1 MMLGVDGQP
10 LPPEIEMVGR
20 QVLAARQTVLAALA
34 QLDALAAT
42 WGVPVPPGMADGVVG
57 QIRPAQTAARE
68 EPTDPRLRRAAFQR
82 PRLVETAPPVSA
94 ASIVDLLDRNVT
106 ACPSGAPTPNVPMTP
121 LDVVPAT
128 GTGEG
133 DGGRCDSS
141 GFGPFGAPCA

>member
-42 WGVPVPPGMADGVVG
+42 WGVPIPMDGVVG
-57 QIRPAQTAARE
+57 QIRPAQMAARE
-68 EPTDPRLRRAAFQR
+68 EPTDPRQRRTAFQR
-82 PRLVETAPPVSA
+82 PRLVEPESPVRA
-94 ASIVDLLDRNVT
+94 ASLVDLLDRAT
-106 ACPSGAPTPNVPMTP
+106 DPCPSGAPTVSRAMTP

-128 GTGEG
+128 GTGAATG
-133 DGGRCDSS
+133 DAGSTY
-141 GFGPFGAPCA
+141 GAPCA